1 MFYAFISLESKLLK
15 ERRDRNLEVSNLEA
29 RAYRAQMNPHFIFNA
44 LNGMQS
50 AMVLGGEKEFN
61 KYMASFSRLIRDT
74 IEMSSVDKVTVADE
88 LSYIKNYIEL
98 QDHRLDHNINL
109 EIIVDPKIV
118 QKAVYL
124 PCMMLQPIVE
134 NAIVHGIIPKQD
146 TGAIK
151 IKLDLDD
158 EMLRITVTDN
168 GIGREA
174 AAAQKEGYAK
184 YKSHAT
190 QIMRD
195 RIDIFN
201 YYNKRKLFFEMID
214 LHNDDGTPSGT
225 KVILHA
231 PLDLKHVTSCLLAI
245 GMSNK

>member
-1 MFYAFISLESKLLK
+1 
-15 ERRDRNLEVSNLEA
+15 
-29 RAYRAQMNPHFIFNA
+29 
-44 LNGMQS
+44 
-50 AMVLGGEKEFN
+50 
-61 KYMASFSRLIRDT
+61 
-74 IEMSSVDKVTVADE
+74 MSSVDKVTVADE
-88 LSYIKNYIEL
+88 LIYIKNYIEL

-231 PLDLKHVTSCLLAI
+231 PLDLKTR
-245 GMSNK
+245 N

>member
-1 MFYAFISLESKLLK
+1 MPNSPLPFFLYFILFISLHSAKTITQTSDAFEIKLKLIEYIDANTK
-15 ERRDRNLEVSNLEA
+15 EHTLIEANNTSPVINLSRNYNHIFVSLEDDPSIQ
-29 RAYRAQMNPHFIFNA
+29 YT
-44 LNGMQS
+44 
-50 AMVLGGEKEFN
+50 
-61 KYMASFSRLIRDT
+61 Y
-74 IEMSSVDKVTVADE
+74 KVTGE
-88 LSYIKNYIEL
+88 SFLSQWKNTGSEIHL
-98 QDHRLDHNINL
+98 IGLSRLDHNINL

-231 PLDLKHVTSCLLAI
+231 PLDLKTR
-245 GMSNK
+245 N

>member
-1 MFYAFISLESKLLK
+1 MACK
-15 ERRDRNLEVSNLEA
+15 
-29 RAYRAQMNPHFIFNA
+29 
-44 LNGMQS
+44 
-50 AMVLGGEKEFN
+50 VLWYWGEKKSLTNIWLIFT
-61 KYMASFSRLIRDT
+61 RLIRDT
-74 IEMSSVDKVTVADE
+74 IEMSSVDKVTAADE

-231 PLDLKHVTSCLLAI
+231 PLDLKTR
-245 GMSNK
+245 N